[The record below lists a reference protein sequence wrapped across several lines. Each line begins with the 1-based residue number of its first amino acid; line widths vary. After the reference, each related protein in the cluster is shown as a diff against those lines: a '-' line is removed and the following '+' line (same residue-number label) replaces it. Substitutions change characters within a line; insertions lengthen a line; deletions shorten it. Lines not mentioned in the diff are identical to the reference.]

1 MSYNNIPNRY
11 ESFYLEKGE
20 DKVKLDENNIIII
33 KKEDHTIGNLIQV
46 ELLKK
51 KNVEF
56 VGYKIPHPLEYN
68 LLLKIIVKEGGDIL
82 KVYNNGIK
90 ELINKLEIIKK
101 ELKKVNNFKKSDKID
116 VILFDNTKLEFTIK
130 DVDISIMNSLRRI
143 CLAEVPTIAF
153 DKFVIK
159 RNDSVLHNEFLEHR
173 LELIPI
179 VSNNID
185 NIYDIRDE
193 KVCDNSEQLEE
204 KCEIRYKL
212 KEKCKGEILNV
223 YSTDIKKEVR
233 DTDILPIDNKI
244 LIVKLTKGQELDC
257 ELIARKGIAKEHS
270 KWQAVSIA
278 TCYEEENKV
287 IFNIETL
294 KSLKPENVLLKA
306 IDILI
311 NKLKNIEI

>member
-20 DKVKLDENNIIII
+20 DKVIIDENGIIII

-46 ELLKK
+46 ELLKEK
-51 KNVEF
+51 DIEF

-68 LLLKIIVKEGGDIL
+68 ILLKIIVKKGDIV
-82 KVYNNGIK
+82 KIYNNGIK
-90 ELINKLEIIKK
+90 QLINKLKIIKK
-101 ELKKVNNFKKSDKID
+101 EFKKVSDFKKSDKIE
-116 VILFDNTKLEFTIK
+116 VNIFDNNRLEFGIK
-130 DVDISIMNSLRRI
+130 EVDISIINSLRRI

-153 DKFVIK
+153 DKIIINK
-159 RNDSVLHNEFLEHR
+159 NDSVLHNEFLEHR

-179 VSNNID
+179 VSNNIE

-193 KVCDNSEQLEE
+193 KVCNNLEDIE
-204 KCEIRYKL
+204 NKCQIKYKL
-212 KEKCKGEILNV
+212 KEKCKEGILNI
-223 YSTDIKKEVR
+223 YSTNIKKELR
-233 DTDILPIDNKI
+233 DTDILPIDDKI
-244 LIVKLTKGQELDC
+244 LIVKLTEGQEIDC

-278 TCYEEENKV
+278 TCYEEDNKV
-287 IFNIETL
+287 MFHIETL